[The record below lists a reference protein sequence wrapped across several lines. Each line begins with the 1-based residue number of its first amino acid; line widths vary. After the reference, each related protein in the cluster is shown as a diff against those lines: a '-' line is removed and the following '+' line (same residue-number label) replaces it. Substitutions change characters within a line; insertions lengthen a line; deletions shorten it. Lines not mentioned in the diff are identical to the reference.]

1 MSKVLVDTNVLVY
14 AKDSSSIFHNDALA
28 LFQRGDDLFLTSK
41 NLTEYYAVTTKGDEP
56 LLTPSEALQD
66 ISEFISNCSLLF
78 PSETSHQELSLLI
91 LKYKPKGLLI
101 HDFEIAAIA
110 LANGI
115 SNMATFNRRDFQRIS
130 ELVLL
135 KFY

>member
-14 AKDSSSIFHNDALA
+14 AKDSSSIFHSDALA
-28 LFQRGDDLFLTSK
+28 LFKGVDDLFITSK
-41 NLTEYYAVTTKGDEP
+41 NLTEYYAVTTRGDKP
-56 LLTPSEALQD
+56 LLTPSEALLD
-66 ISEFISNCSLLF
+66 INEFISSCSLLY

-91 LKYKPKGLLI
+91 LKYNPKGLLI
-101 HDFEIAAIA
+101 HDFEIAAIG

-115 SNMATFNRRDFQRIS
+115 NNMATFNKRDFQRIS